1 MKKIKI
7 RAKGTVIV
15 EREFF
20 IEIDDDDSIFDYTT
34 ELEDEFDNLENGE
47 ILDFNI
53 TLPFVFLNQL
63 IALMPI
69 DISQDVG
76 FGNGALIPIR

>member
-15 EREFF
+15 EMEFF

-53 TLPFVFLNQL
+53 TERPYFE
-63 IALMPI
+63 II
-69 DISQDVG
+69 D
-76 FGNGALIPIR
+76 